1 MYTEVP
7 DLLQPEMNKKKS
19 STNGLNIF
27 ANDLGSGPGLS
38 SPKMKKNTSSLAG
51 GGLMAE
57 EGNIFHLD

>member
-1 MYTEVP
+1 
-7 DLLQPEMNKKKS
+7 MNKKKS